1 MLVPLNGHPAGTAAR
16 TSVSIE
22 GELVYING
30 RPTNPGSRAEGLLL
44 NSRMVQAMFDD
55 ANETTARWWAYSDT
69 GVWNA
74 TRNVD
79 EFVAAVPSYSK
90 HGLNAVT
97 VGMQGG
103 SACEPDRPPSKVQCD
118 NSHDARFWPSVSAF
132 HPDGSLESAWMGRLE
147 KILAATDSVGM
158 VVILNLFYYSQIVRL
173 RDSIAVRA
181 AIKNVVTFLLR
192 TGYRNVIIDL
202 ANEYSCKPYPDFLK
216 TDPLAGDT
224 VRWVRS
230 LSNNTIPVGTN
241 PCGMPTPSVLAA
253 SDIVLTEPPSTSG
266 DALQSFYASIRNSSD
281 WKAHRVPIEAIEC
294 GTDPQALEVSLKSN
308 CGWGVS
314 DVAGFQSPPVDWRIN
329 SSLTKARAFEAIKA
343 ATTPA

>member
-1 MLVPLNGHPAGTAAR
+1 
-16 TSVSIE
+16 VSIE
-22 GELVYING
+22 GELVHING

-44 NSRMVQAMFDD
+44 NARMVQAMFDD
-55 ANETTARWWAYSDT
+55 ANATTARWWAYSDT

-79 EFVAAVPSYSK
+79 EFVAAVPSYSQ

-103 SACEPDRPPSKVQCD
+103 SACEPDRSSSKVQCD
-118 NSHDARFWPSVSAF
+118 DSHDARFWPSVSAF
-132 HPDGSLESAWMGRLE
+132 RADGSLESAWIGRLE
-147 KILAATDSVGM
+147 KILAATDSAGM

-173 RDSIAVRA
+173 RDSVAIRT

-216 TDPLAGDT
+216 ADPLVGET

-253 SDIVLTEPPSTSG
+253 SDIVLTEPPATSG
-266 DALQSFYASIRNSSD
+266 DALQSFYASIRNNSD

-294 GTDPQALEVSLKSN
+294 GTDLLALELSLQSH

-329 SSLTKARAFEAIKA
+329 SSSTKARVFEAIKA
-343 ATTPA
+343 ATKPVQR